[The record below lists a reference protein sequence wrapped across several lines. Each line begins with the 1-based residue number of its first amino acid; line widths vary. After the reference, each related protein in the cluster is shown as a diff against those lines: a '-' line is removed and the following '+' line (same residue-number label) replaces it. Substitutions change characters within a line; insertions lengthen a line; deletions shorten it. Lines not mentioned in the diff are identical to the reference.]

1 MKRLILI
8 LLVLLIFLLPG
19 CAEAPE
25 LPQPPAAPV
34 EKTIEAPAAV
44 IELEAPAAPVENKPE
59 AAPDESQPTK
69 EAPAPEPAV
78 KSAAAIPQ
86 PAPLQGAPKAEAP
99 VESLKP
105 SAPEVKPA
113 QPAVPEAKPAQPA
126 APEAKPQPVT
136 VESDPLTA
144 TETQAPVPEPEIHTH
159 SYTATVVEP
168 TCTEWGCTKH
178 TCACGDQYKDG
189 CTKPLGHDY
198 QLTGHADA
206 TTAAAGYDEYT
217 CSRCGVSYRD
227 TIPQLVQTGA
237 TAADAQSACDTVN
250 SYICSHYRFTDS
262 RDTYFGVTW
271 IERPSDVSAAAQ
283 SVIGTVD
290 LYAQYYGAQ
299 SFYCGYWES
308 GGVYTL
314 VLYWDTV

>member
-1 MKRLILI
+1 MKRLILV
-8 LLVLLIFLLPG
+8 LLVLLILLLPG
-19 CAEAPE
+19 CAKAPE
-25 LPQPPAAPV
+25 FPQPPAAPV
-34 EKTIEAPAAV
+34 EKTIEALAAV
-44 IELEAPAAPVENKPE
+44 IEPEAPAAPVENKPE
-59 AAPDESQPTK
+59 AAPAKPQPTK

-78 KSAAAIPQ
+78 KSAAAVPQ
-86 PAPLQGAPKAEAP
+86 SQPQQSTPKAAP
-99 VESLKP
+99 VESQKP
-105 SAPEVKPA
+105 KAPEAMPT
-113 QPAVPEAKPAQPA
+113 QPA
-126 APEAKPQPVT
+126 APEAKPQPAA
-136 VESDPLTA
+136 VESAPSTA
-144 TETQAPVPEPEIHTH
+144 TETQTPVPEPEVHTH

-178 TCACGDQYKDG
+178 TCACGDQYKDS
-189 CTKPLGHDY
+189 CTRPLGHDY

-206 TTAAAGYDEYT
+206 TYSTEGFNEYT
-217 CSRCGVSYRD
+217 CSRCGASYRE

-250 SYICSHYRFTDS
+250 SYISSHYRFTDS

-299 SFYCGYWES
+299 SFYCGCWES

>member
-1 MKRLILI
+1 MKRLILALLASLII
-8 LLVLLIFLLPG
+8 LLSG
-19 CAEAPE
+19 CTEAPE
-25 LPQPPAAPV
+25 FPQPPAAPV
-34 EKTIEAPAAV
+34 EKTIEAPAGV
-44 IELEAPAAPVENKPE
+44 IEQETPAAPVENKPE
-59 AAPDESQPTK
+59 AAQEGPQQPK
-69 EAPAPEPAV
+69 EAPEPEPAV
-78 KSAAAIPQ
+78 KSAAVVPQ
-86 PAPLQGAPKAEAP
+86 PEPPQGTPKAEAP
-99 VESLKP
+99 AESQKP
-105 SAPEVKPA
+105 KASEV
-113 QPAVPEAKPAQPA
+113 KPAQPA
-126 APEAKPQPVT
+126 APEAKPQPAA
-136 VESDPLTA
+136 VESAPSPTPEL
-144 TETQAPVPEPEIHTH
+144 QAPLPEPEIHTH

-178 TCACGDQYKDG
+178 TCACGEQYKDG
-189 CTKPLGHDY
+189 CTRPLGHDY
-198 QLTGHADA
+198 QLTGHVDA
-206 TTAAAGYDEYT
+206 TYSAEGFNEYT
-217 CSRCGVSYRD
+217 CSRCGASYRD

-299 SFYCGYWES
+299 SFYCGCWES

>member
-1 MKRLILI
+1 MKRLIL
-8 LLVLLIFLLPG
+8 VLLALLLFLLSG

-25 LPQPPAAPV
+25 IPQQPAVPV
-34 EKTIEAPAAV
+34 EKAEEAPAAV
-44 IELEAPAAPVENKPE
+44 IEPEAPAVPVEKKQEAEPQPE
-59 AAPDESQPTK
+59 ETQPQK
-69 EAPAPEPAV
+69 EEPAPEPAV
-78 KSAAAIPQ
+78 KSAAAVPQ
-86 PAPLQGAPKAEAP
+86 SQPRQSTPKAVAPAPSEDQ
-99 VESLKP
+99 KP
-105 SAPEVKPA
+105 REPEQKPA
-113 QPAVPEAKPAQPA
+113 QPAVQEPEPSPPA
-126 APEAKPQPVT
+126 A
-136 VESDPLTA
+136 VESTPS
-144 TETQAPVPEPEIHTH
+144 EPEKPSEPTPKPEVHTH

-178 TCACGDQYKDG
+178 TCACGDQYKDS
-189 CTKPLGHDY
+189 CTRPLGHDY
-198 QLTGHADA
+198 QQTGHADA
-206 TTAAAGYDEYT
+206 TYSAEGFNEYT
-217 CSRCGVSYRD
+217 CSRCGASYRD

-250 SYICSHYRFTDS
+250 SYISSHYRFTDS

-299 SFYCGYWES
+299 GFYCGCWES

>member
-1 MKRLILI
+1 MKRLILV
-8 LLVLLIFLLPG
+8 LLASLIFLLPG

-25 LPQPPAAPV
+25 IPQPPAAPV
-34 EKTIEAPAAV
+34 EKTIEAPAGV
-44 IELEAPAAPVENKPE
+44 IEQETPAAPVENKPE
-59 AAPDESQPTK
+59 AAPDESQLTK

-78 KSAAAIPQ
+78 KSAAAITQSQ
-86 PAPLQGAPKAEAP
+86 PRQSTVKAAP
-99 VESLKP
+99 VESQK
-105 SAPEVKPA
+105 SQAPEV
-113 QPAVPEAKPAQPA
+113 KPAQPA
-126 APEAKPQPVT
+126 APEAKPQPAA
-136 VESDPLTA
+136 VESVPSP
-144 TETQAPVPEPEIHTH
+144 APEPQTPTPEPEIHTH

-189 CTKPLGHDY
+189 CTRPLGHDY

-206 TTAAAGYDEYT
+206 TYSAEGFNEYA
-217 CSRCGVSYRD
+217 CSRCGASCRD

-250 SYICSHYRFTDS
+250 SYISSHYRFTDS

-299 SFYCGYWES
+299 SFYCGCWES
-308 GGVYTL
+308 GGTYTL

>member
-1 MKRLILI
+1 MKRLILV

-25 LPQPPAAPV
+25 IPQPPAVPV
-34 EKTIEAPAAV
+34 EKVAEAPPPETAP
-44 IELEAPAAPVENKPE
+44 EAPAAPVETEPE

-69 EAPAPEPAV
+69 ETPAPEPAV
-78 KSAAAIPQ
+78 KSAAAVPQ
-86 PAPLQGAPKAEAP
+86 SEPPQRMPKAE
-99 VESLKP
+99 V
-105 SAPEVKPA
+105 SAETKASEV
-113 QPAVPEAKPAQPA
+113 KPAQPA
-126 APEAKPQPVT
+126 APEAKPQPAA
-136 VESDPLTA
+136 VESVPSP
-144 TETQAPVPEPEIHTH
+144 APEPQTPTPEPEVHTH

-168 TCTEWGCTKH
+168 TCTEWGCTMH
-178 TCACGDQYKDG
+178 TCACGDQYKDS
-189 CTKPLGHDY
+189 CTRSLGHDY

-206 TTAAAGYDEYT
+206 TYSAEGLNEYT
-217 CSRCGVSYRD
+217 CSRCGASYRD

-250 SYICSHYRFTDS
+250 SYISSRYRLTDS

-271 IERPSDVSAAAQ
+271 IESPSDVSAAAR

-308 GGVYTL
+308 GSTYTL

>member
-1 MKRLILI
+1 MKRMII
-8 LLVLLIFLLPG
+8 VLLASLIFLLPG

-25 LPQPPAAPV
+25 FPQPSDMPV

-44 IELEAPAAPVENKPE
+44 SEPEAPAAPVENEPE
-59 AAPDESQPTK
+59 AAPAEPQPTK
-69 EAPAPEPAV
+69 EAPVPEPAV
-78 KSAAAIPQ
+78 KSAAAVPQ
-86 PAPLQGAPKAEAP
+86 SQSQQSTPKAT
-99 VESLKP
+99 VP
-105 SAPEVKPA
+105 SAPTETQEPEAMSA
-113 QPAVPEAKPAQPA
+113 QPT
-126 APEAKPQPVT
+126 APEAKPQPAA
-136 VESDPLTA
+136 VESIPSP
-144 TETQAPVPEPEIHTH
+144 APEPQTPAPEPEVHTH

-189 CTKPLGHDY
+189 CTRPLGHDY
-198 QLTGHADA
+198 QQTGHADA
-206 TTAAAGYDEYT
+206 TYSTEGFNEYT
-217 CSRCGVSYRD
+217 CSRCGASYRD
-227 TIPQLVQTGA
+227 AIPQLIQTGA

-250 SYICSHYRFTDS
+250 SYISSHYRFTDS

-271 IERPSDVSAAAQ
+271 IEHPSDVSAAAQ

-299 SFYCGYWES
+299 SFYCGCWES
-308 GGVYTL
+308 GGTYTL